1 MSGKGSIFYENGNKY
16 IGEFKDGNM
25 HGKGEFI

>member
-16 IGEFKDGNM
+16 TGEFKDGNM